1 MGHTSEFYFSQTLGR
16 PLDDCGW
23 KDIHET
29 SFSLIKN
36 LVGKKNAVLAD
47 SFECDCKRNQPLRS
61 TGTIYTDKTPVRVI
75 EMIARVML
83 NVWLSCNLDMELRD
97 CRMAKLVA

>member
-1 MGHTSEFYFSQTLGR
+1 MGHTPEFYFSQTLGR

-29 SFSLIKN
+29 SFSLIKI

-47 SFECDCKRNQPLRS
+47 SFE
-61 TGTIYTDKTPVRVI
+61 
-75 EMIARVML
+75 
-83 NVWLSCNLDMELRD
+83 RD
-97 CRMAKLVA
+97 CIVLIALCSLGLFLFYCALYSAGNSLRNSQANLTTSRLTCFSNFM